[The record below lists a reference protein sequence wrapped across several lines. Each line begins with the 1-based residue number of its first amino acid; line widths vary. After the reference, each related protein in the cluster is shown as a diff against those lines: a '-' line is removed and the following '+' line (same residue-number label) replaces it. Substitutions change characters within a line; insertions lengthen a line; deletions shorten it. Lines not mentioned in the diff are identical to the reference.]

1 MSISTLNVPVESTGR
16 ICLTRLGQIWRAYRS
31 ARDRHNGVRA
41 LEAMND
47 ELLKDIGITRSQILS
62 AVNGS
67 HGNYLPNGEG

>member
-1 MSISTLNVPVESTGR
+1 MSISTLTVSVETTGGTF
-16 ICLTRLGQIWRAYRS
+16 LTRLGQAWHAYRS

-62 AVNGS
+62 AVNGR
-67 HGNYLPNGEG
+67 HGNYGPNGEG